1 MAPALKE
8 AEAEPWRATDLCLTC
23 SGHCKNCARAS
34 PDVHVGRLGMGR
46 NHTQLWAAA
55 TFAVDF
61 TQQTLFSQAAS
72 IFQAHTV
79 ITELF

>member
-1 MAPALKE
+1 VAPALQE
-8 AEAEPWRATDLCLTC
+8 AEAEPWRATDLCPTC
-23 SGHCKNCARAS
+23 SGHCKNRTRAS
-34 PDVHVGRLGMGR
+34 PDVQGGELGMGR
-46 NHTQLWAAA
+46 ARTQLWAAA
-55 TFAVDF
+55 TFADF